1 MDINYYYLIFFK
13 EDLLKNKLIEDVLR
27 EQAEFY
33 IYRKKSLDF
42 WILNSPLFLNKEE
55 YLNRIKNSNY
65 YKDNKKKYNTNTYS
79 IIISSNKELITW
91 LKLRIGYFENLSEV
105 SDDKIKLSSDGLY
118 GLIKAKNFS
127 NLINPLKSLVNKYNF
142 LNYENNSIY

>member
-13 EDLLKNKLIEDVLR
+13 EDLLKNQLIEEVLR
-27 EQAEFY
+27 EKAEFY
-33 IYRKKSLDF
+33 ISRKKSLDF